1 MLWGWCGPDDTYP
14 IRLPIKAFSFQ
25 LASSLL
31 AVKVFPMLYRVKLD
45 VFEGPLDLLLH
56 LVKKN
61 EVDPSDIPV
70 AIITDQYLAY
80 MELLQQ
86 LDLDIAGEY
95 LVMAATLL
103 HLKSRMLLP
112 ADENPEEDEGED
124 PRAELARQLLEYQR
138 FKEAA
143 DMLARRD
150 QLDRDVFTRL
160 PVRDESETESDL
172 IYDASLG
179 DLLDALQEVLKRAAP
194 EVVHEVILEPVS
206 LRERLVGILDTLR
219 ERREMLF
226 VEAFPVG
233 SSRLHILTTF
243 LALLELVRTRMVSV
257 QQEERFGPITM
268 VLAVSTDAPMPESL
282 EHL

>member
-1 MLWGWCGPDDTYP
+1 
-14 IRLPIKAFSFQ
+14 
-25 LASSLL
+25 
-31 AVKVFPMLYRVKLD
+31 MLYRVKLD

-95 LVMAATLL
+95 LVMAATLV

-112 ADENPEEDEGED
+112 IDENPEEDEGED

-143 DMLARRD
+143 EMLAHRD
-150 QLDRDVFTRL
+150 QLDRDVFARL
-160 PVRDESETESDL
+160 PVRDETETESDL
-172 IYDASLG
+172 VYDVSLG

-194 EVVHEVILEPVS
+194 EVVHEVILEHIS
-206 LRERLVGILDTLR
+206 LRERLVVILDTLR
-219 ERREMLF
+219 ERSEMLF
-226 VEAFPVG
+226 TEAFPIG
-233 SSRLHILTTF
+233 CTRLQILTTF
-243 LALLELVRTRMVSV
+243 LALLELVRTRMVSI

-268 VLAVSTDAPMPESL
+268 ALAVSTDAPMPESL